1 MILDFN
7 ELFKVDACVSSCS
20 NSMINT
26 TGVLE
31 NIEDMKKT
39 DILAKHGNEIKYYS
53 TDKESYYYFRI
64 PDKTIESGAFR
75 RKRTTREKI
84 ESALCEYYLNK
95 EKEQLKSLQDDNMT
109 LEQLFYEFME
119 HKKEKV
125 SAGTIRRMVYD
136 WKRYYKTNT
145 DFIQKPYKDITS
157 IDVDDFLNNIVN
169 TTEIKDK
176 AFCNMCGILKQTFE
190 YAVSARYI
198 SANEN
203 PYRVEVN
210 KKNIIRTRKKSSKE
224 EVYNEHEKQLLFD
237 ELNRRLQ
244 NNPTN
249 TNILAIMLE
258 FELGTRRGEIL
269 AIKNSDVQ
277 NGKIHI
283 HRQVIV
289 DCDIS
294 TISNPKITGWHAV
307 EYTKSDAGDRYIPL
321 TQKAQ
326 EYIKQIQ
333 EINKKTG
340 ECYQDFLFVQNG
352 YLVNPN
358 KLYNL
363 LRDICKRCINIPL
376 KGTHRIRKTW
386 ISTLAS
392 QDIPLS
398 VVSKISGHADE
409 KTTMK
414 YYVFNTNSEEE
425 TKKSILSALGDNT
438 TSSNEE
444 LKNVTNRDNNIILF
458 PNNKKAE
465 NPCYKRTFH

>member
-1 MILDFN
+1 MSTIL
-7 ELFKVDACVSSCS
+7 
-20 NSMINT
+20 
-26 TGVLE
+26 
-31 NIEDMKKT
+31 
-39 DILAKHGNEIKYYS
+39 
-53 TDKESYYYFRI
+53 
-64 PDKTIESGAFR
+64 P
-75 RKRTTREKI
+75 
-84 ESALCEYYLNK
+84 
-95 EKEQLKSLQDDNMT
+95 
-109 LEQLFYEFME
+109 
-119 HKKEKV
+119 
-125 SAGTIRRMVYD
+125 
-136 WKRYYKTNT
+136 WKRYNQIKPE
-145 DFIQKPYKDITS
+145 FIIKPYKDITP

-176 AFCNMCGILKQTFE
+176 AFCNMCGILKQTFG

-294 TISNPKITGWHAV
+294 TISNPKLTGWHAV

-409 KTTMK
+409 NTTMK